1 MFGLA
6 KTIFKR
12 TKCETYAREIIL
24 KKRNFDIGKISRLRL
39 SQITDELFLEL
50 KNYNNIRRKDE
61 EIYTELLEK
70 KLTELKIL
78 E

>member
-6 KTIFKR
+6 KTIIKR
-12 TKCETYAREIIL
+12 TKCETFARKFIL
-24 KKRNFDIGKISRLRL
+24 SKRNFDIGKLSRNSL
-39 SQITDELFLEL
+39 SQITDELMLEL

-70 KLTELKIL
+70 RLIELRIL
-78 E
+78 D